1 MFKSL
6 NKYLYKGL
14 LKNFSKM
21 FLGKAALKLFTL
33 LTFVVI
39 ARFLGSEDF
48 GNFSYLLS
56 IVWILFLFIDLGFSE
71 LFIRDV
77 SYQKEDLKKYFSS
90 ILILKLFL
98 SLIFTCLIWVFL
110 KLNLLN
116 IKNISL
122 AAFIFLIGS
131 SVVDSFVDF
140 FRSTFRAVENFRRE
154 SFFIIFE
161 SVIKFLAVLVSSF
174 ILLRLYPRLIIICAA
189 LFVASLFNSILLLF
203 FTKENFQREYF
214 KINLSFWA
222 HLIKNSF
229 PLILIYIL
237 GAINFRLS
245 MIMLMNL
252 VGAKSSG
259 FFSADYKLIEQLL
272 IIPIAFSSVL
282 LPAFCRLSRDFFS
295 KIKIIYARL
304 FPQFF
309 LLGLFFS
316 ITLVIFAPL
325 LIRLFYGKEY
335 ADAYGALHLLA
346 WVCAVLFVKPLFEKL
361 LVSLKSQNIVIMIY
375 SFGMLFNL
383 ILSYFL
389 ILRFGIFGAAAGNLL
404 SEILIVISLVIFTR
418 ILIKRK
424 RQDNRLLDYPVIL
437 SR

>member
-1 MFKSL
+1 
-6 NKYLYKGL
+6 
-14 LKNFSKM
+14 M
-21 FLGKAALKLFTL
+21 FLGRIALKLFTL

-39 ARFLGSEDF
+39 ARFLGSDDF
-48 GNFSYLLS
+48 GKFSYLLS
-56 IVWILFLFIDLGFSE
+56 IVWILFLFIDFGFSE

-77 SYQKEDLKKYFSS
+77 SYQKEDLRKYFSS
-90 ILILKLFL
+90 IFILKLFL
-98 SLIFTCLIWVFL
+98 SLIFVCLIWFFL

-122 AAFIFLIGS
+122 AAFLFLIAS
-131 SVVDSFVDF
+131 SIVDSFVDF
-140 FRSTFRAVENFRRE
+140 FRSSFRAVENFRCE

-161 SVIKFLAVLVSSF
+161 SVIKFLAVVSSV
-174 ILLRLYPRLIIICAA
+174 ILLKLYPRLIIICAA
-189 LFVASLFNSILLLF
+189 LFVASLFNSTVLLF
-203 FTKENFQREYF
+203 FTKENFQRIYL

-222 HLIKNSF
+222 HIIKNSF
-229 PLILIYIL
+229 PLVLIYIL

-282 LPAFCRLSRDFFS
+282 LPAFSRLSRDFFS
-295 KIKIIYARL
+295 KIRIIYARI

-316 ITLVIFAPL
+316 ITLVIFAPF

-335 ADAYGALHLLA
+335 ADAYRALYLLA

-361 LVSLKSQNIVIMIY
+361 LVSIKSQNIVIVIY
-375 SFGMLFNL
+375 LFGMLFNL
-383 ILSYFL
+383 ILSYSL
-389 ILRFGIFGAAAGNLL
+389 ILRFGIFGAAAGNLF
-404 SEILIVISLVIFTR
+404 SEILIVISLAIFTW

-424 RQDNRLLDYPVIL
+424 RQDNRLLEYPVVL
-437 SR
+437 S